1 MNKKKSTILKAII
14 LSVILMD
21 LIPQK
26 AYAMHIAEGYL
37 QPKWCLFWAILSLP
51 FVIVSFFK
59 IKKKVLISNKHL
71 VLFAMSGAFA
81 FVLSALKI
89 PSVTGSSS
97 HPTGVGLGAIL
108 FGPMPMVLIGLIIL
122 LFQAIL
128 LAHGGISTLGANTF
142 SMAIAGPLVSYGI
155 FKLFKKLGIKN
166 TYGVFFAAALGNLAT
181 YVVTSI
187 QLSLAFPGENF
198 MGSMVKFLSI
208 FAVTQIPLAICEGIL
223 TVIIYNI
230 LEKYNKK
237 ELKELEEF

>member
-1 MNKKKSTILKAII
+1 MNKKKNTVLKAII

-21 LIPQK
+21 LLPK
-26 AYAMHIAEGYL
+26 RAYAMHIAEGYL
-37 QPKWCLFWAILSLP
+37 QPKWCIFWAIVSLP
-51 FVIVSFFK
+51 FVIISFFK

-81 FVLSALKI
+81 FVMSALKI

-108 FGPMPMVLIGLIIL
+108 FGAMPMVLIGLIIL
-122 LFQAIL
+122 LFQAVL

-142 SMAIAGPLVSYGI
+142 SMAIVGPLVSYGI
-155 FKLFKKLGIKN
+155 FKASKKLGIKN
-166 TYGVFFAAALGNLAT
+166 TYGVFLAAALGNLST
-181 YVVTSI
+181 YIITSI
-187 QLSLAFPGENF
+187 QLALAFPGANF
-198 MGSMVKFLSI
+198 MSSMIKFLSI
-208 FAVTQIPLAICEGIL
+208 FAVTQIPLAICEGII

-237 ELKELEEF
+237 ELQELEVF